1 MSPALALYLV
11 HTKCVVWLNIKD
23 PAIYINSIDIA
34 GRIVVGSLATSQILT
49 HNARPF
55 FSSHTHWTNTKQK
68 HGATRE
74 NK

>member
-1 MSPALALYLV
+1 MSPALIPS

-23 PAIYINSIDIA
+23 PQIINSIDIA
-34 GRIVVGSLATSQILT
+34 GRIVGSLATSQILT

>member
-1 MSPALALYLV
+1 MLPALGAHEVCSVTQYKDRKYL
-11 HTKCVVWLNIKD
+11 
-23 PAIYINSIDIA
+23 NSIDIA
-34 GRIVVGSLATSQILT
+34 GRIVGSLAHLKFWHT
-49 HNARPF
+49 NARPF